1 LGWKNWETF
10 FMFWVQRRLGH
21 ISGMVRTAR
30 SSTVEVVA
38 PDGTKSFWVVA
49 LPHSE
54 AVGAVRKVIP
64 TDHRAELSMQ
74 RFQSGHKLL
83 QPGEVRKI
91 EK

>member
-1 LGWKNWETF
+1 
-10 FMFWVQRRLGH
+10 
-21 ISGMVRTAR
+21 MVRIAR

-64 TDHRAELSMQ
+64 TDHKAELSML
-74 RFQSGHKLL
+74 RLQSSPKLDGL
-83 QPGEVRKI
+83 QSGEVRKI
-91 EK
+91 EN